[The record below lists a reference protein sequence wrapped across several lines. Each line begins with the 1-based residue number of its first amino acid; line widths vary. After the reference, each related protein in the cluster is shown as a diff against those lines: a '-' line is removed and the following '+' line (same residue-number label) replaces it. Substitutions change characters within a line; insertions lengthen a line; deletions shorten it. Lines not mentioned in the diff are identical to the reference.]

1 MKGRRVGELVSSK
14 FHNRVVMSEEL
25 VVIGGGVGG
34 ASCDKWVVSAREGGD
49 ICFIFIFLIQN

>member
-34 ASCDKWVVSAREGGD
+34 ASCDKWVVSEGRVG
-49 ICFIFIFLIQN
+49 IFVLFLFF